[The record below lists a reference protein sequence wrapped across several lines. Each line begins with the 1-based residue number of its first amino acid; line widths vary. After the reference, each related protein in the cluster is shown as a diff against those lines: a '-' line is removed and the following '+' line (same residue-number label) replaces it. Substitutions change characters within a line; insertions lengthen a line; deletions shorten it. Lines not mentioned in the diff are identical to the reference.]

1 MLNILSS
8 KDGRQY
14 RAFDLQPEGNK
25 IEGYAVV
32 FEQKTLLDRDPFT
45 GTEFFE
51 MISKNA
57 FDGCDMSDV
66 VLNVDHEGAPIARTK
81 AGNLVLQVDDHGL
94 KVSATLTTTR
104 GHEVWEEIQAGNLSK
119 MSFAFNIEE
128 QSYNKAER
136 TNTIT
141 KIGKLWDVAVV
152 TFPAYEQTCVF
163 ARSGAAGHIAEEQ
176 RSYVHRK
183 ITDMGEKVLPPIPEM
198 RKEDRF
204 AGLEYDLDRLKSLEQ
219 KACDIRSWKPEGVPD
234 DVNTVNEKS
243 DMLASIISEIEE
255 LNRDIAEKIERVE
268 RHSSNFYGWGGLQM
282 VPNTEEQM
290 RAFAKRK
297 IPLKTI
303 AIEGIPKE
311 LLELYDSINPEY
323 GYSKRYYEPPPDF
336 KNFTKKQNS
345 FNYERSKNTM
355 NEMANAEK
363 RKFFDELVEQRAA
376 GSTSTM
382 TNVIPTTILDQFIIE
397 KAPGAFLEDATKTAI
412 DHAGNLV
419 LPIATLQTVEEHTE
433 NAAITTN
440 GYVPGKLTISHSE
453 YAYNTGY
460 SAMGVRIAAGNL
472 ETIVTNTLMASMLK
486 KMDGICLDAVAGLS
500 YTDDTNAVKLAAS
513 TAPTFTDMV
522 KLAGMLGPDFIDN
535 AQWYV
540 SSSTYFNW
548 LLSLKD
554 DQKRPILDPS
564 KPISEQAPLG
574 YRIRIDSQIPAN
586 VVYFGDGR
594 RIHLNY
600 AGQPEINLWTDFD
613 TNTEKAGV
621 RCVAG
626 AASEIGSFV
635 KMYQGA

>member
-1 MLNILSS
+1 
-8 KDGRQY
+8 
-14 RAFDLQPEGNK
+14 
-25 IEGYAVV
+25 
-32 FEQKTLLDRDPFT
+32 
-45 GTEFFE
+45 
-51 MISKNA
+51 
-57 FDGCDMSDV
+57 
-66 VLNVDHEGAPIARTK
+66 
-81 AGNLVLQVDDHGL
+81 
-94 KVSATLTTTR
+94 
-104 GHEVWEEIQAGNLSK
+104 
-119 MSFAFNIEE
+119 
-128 QSYNKAER
+128 
-136 TNTIT
+136 
-141 KIGKLWDVAVV
+141 
-152 TFPAYEQTCVF
+152 
-163 ARSGAAGHIAEEQ
+163 
-176 RSYVHRK
+176 
-183 ITDMGEKVLPPIPEM
+183 
-198 RKEDRF
+198 
-204 AGLEYDLDRLKSLEQ
+204 
-219 KACDIRSWKPEGVPD
+219 
-234 DVNTVNEKS
+234 
-243 DMLASIISEIEE
+243 
-255 LNRDIAEKIERVE
+255 
-268 RHSSNFYGWGGLQM
+268 
-282 VPNTEEQM
+282 
-290 RAFAKRK
+290 
-297 IPLKTI
+297 
-303 AIEGIPKE
+303 
-311 LLELYDSINPEY
+311 
-323 GYSKRYYEPPPDF
+323 
-336 KNFTKKQNS
+336 
-345 FNYERSKNTM
+345 
-355 NEMANAEK
+355 
-363 RKFFDELVEQRAA
+363 
-376 GSTSTM
+376 M

-397 KAPGAFLEDATKTAI
+397 KTPGAFLEDATKTAI

-433 NAAITTN
+433 NAEITTN

-500 YTDDTNAVKLAAS
+500 YTDDTNAVKLASS
-513 TAPTFTDMV
+513 TAPTFADMV

-626 AASEIGSFV
+626 AASEVGSFV

>member
-1 MLNILSS
+1 M
-8 KDGRQY
+8 
-14 RAFDLQPEGNK
+14 RAWS
-25 IEGYAVV
+25 
-32 FEQKTLLDRDPFT
+32 
-45 GTEFFE
+45 
-51 MISKNA
+51 M
-57 FDGCDMSDV
+57 
-66 VLNVDHEGAPIARTK
+66 
-81 AGNLVLQVDDHGL
+81 
-94 KVSATLTTTR
+94 
-104 GHEVWEEIQAGNLSK
+104 
-119 MSFAFNIEE
+119 
-128 QSYNKAER
+128 
-136 TNTIT
+136 
-141 KIGKLWDVAVV
+141 
-152 TFPAYEQTCVF
+152 
-163 ARSGAAGHIAEEQ
+163 
-176 RSYVHRK
+176 
-183 ITDMGEKVLPPIPEM
+183 
-198 RKEDRF
+198 
-204 AGLEYDLDRLKSLEQ
+204 DLDRLKSLEQ

-255 LNRDIAEKIERVE
+255 LNRDIAEKIERVD
-268 RHSSNFYGWGGLQM
+268 RHRSSFYGWDGLQM
-282 VPNTEEQM
+282 APNTEEQM

-297 IPLKTI
+297 IPLRTI
-303 AIEGIPKE
+303 VLASIPKE

-323 GYSKRYYEPPPDF
+323 GYSKRSYEPHPDF

-345 FNYERSKNTM
+345 FNYERSKNIM

-363 RKFFDELVEQRAA
+363 RKFFNELVEQRAA

-397 KAPGAFLEDATKTAI
+397 KTPGAFLEDATKTAI

-433 NAAITTN
+433 NAEITTN

-500 YTDDTNAVKLAAS
+500 YTDDTNAVKLASS
-513 TAPTFTDMV
+513 TAPTFADMV

-626 AASEIGSFV
+626 AASEVGSFV